1 MIVGNLFLSSRS
13 MLTMTYCQDWWRHL
27 DGKPW
32 DTVKLLGK
40 CFRCL
45 DRSILVKG
53 GKLRVILFFCAK
65 HYCSMYSPVMHPAT
79 SLMCE
84 AGPQGM
90 EVPAI

>member
-1 MIVGNLFLSSRS
+1 MGTR
-13 MLTMTYCQDWWRHL
+13 
-27 DGKPW
+27 G

-45 DRSILVKG
+45 PRDWLILVKG
-53 GKLRVILFFCAK
+53 DKSRVILFFCAK
-65 HYCSMYSPVMHPAT
+65 HYCHMYSPVMHPAT

-90 EVPAI
+90 EGPAI